1 MAPQS
6 DARGNVFVADLS
18 GRKRYAAV
26 MALIGSGHAL
36 SHFYVLALPPLFP
49 LLNQDFGVSFAA
61 LGLLVSLFNLVTALF
76 QVPAG
81 MLVDRFGARWLLA
94 AGLAILGICF
104 AGIAIA
110 PSYWMVLV
118 LISVAGI
125 GGSIFHPADYAIIT
139 ASVEE
144 SRLGRAFSLHTFT
157 GSAGIMAA
165 PLTMTLLTSVFGWR
179 LALFIVALLSLAVL
193 GCLFAFSNL
202 LRDEGGVAA
211 ETNSEPAKIESGT
224 SVLMSA
230 PVLTMFG
237 FYVFVAMVGG
247 GMQTFAPTVLVKG
260 QGAELEIANLL
271 LTVFLVASAAGV
283 LVGGQLADRTR
294 RHGLT
299 AALAMLASA
308 GLILIIGGFS
318 LPAALIGLLF
328 GAMGLLQGL
337 IRPARDLM
345 VRAVTPHGAAGRVYG
360 FVSTGYNI
368 GNAVIPVLLGWLVD
382 IGRVDAVFFVL
393 AAIMVIAIATVGVAR
408 RPADSPAA
416 AE

>member
-1 MAPQS
+1 MAETS
-6 DARGNVFVADLS
+6 ARG
-18 GRKRYAAV
+18 RYAAV
-26 MALIGSGHAL
+26 MTLIGSGHAL

-49 LLNQDFGVSFAA
+49 LLKADFGVSYAA
-61 LGLLVSLFNLVTALF
+61 LGLLVSLFNLVTGVF

-81 MLVDRFGARWLLA
+81 VLVDRLGARNLLA

-104 AGIAIA
+104 AGIAVA

-139 ASVEE
+139 GSVEE
-144 SRLGRAFSLHTFT
+144 KRLGRAFGLHTFT

-165 PLTMTLLTSVFGWR
+165 PLTMTLLTASFGWR
-179 LALFIVALLSLAVL
+179 PALLIVALLSFAVL
-193 GCLFAFSNL
+193 ACLYIFGGL
-202 LRDEGGVAA
+202 LRDERSVAV
-211 ETNSEPAKIESGT
+211 ETQAGPAKPESSAG
-224 SVLMSA
+224 VLLSA
-230 PVLTMFG
+230 PILTMFA

-247 GMQTFAPTVLVKG
+247 GMQTFAPTVLVTS
-260 QGAELEIANLL
+260 QGTELETANLL
-271 LTVFLVASAAGV
+271 LTVFLVASAGGI
-283 LVGGQLADRTR
+283 LLGGQMADRTR

-299 AALAMLASA
+299 AALAMVASA
-308 GLILIIGGFS
+308 VLIVIVGGFS
-318 LPAALIGLLF
+318 LPAIAVGLSF
-328 GAMGLLQGL
+328 GAMGLLQGV

-345 VRAVTPHGAAGRVYG
+345 VRAVTPPGAAGRVYG

-382 IGRVDAVFFVL
+382 TGRADAVFFAL
-393 AAIMVIAIATVGVAR
+393 AALMIVAIATVGVAR
-408 RPADSPAA
+408 RPAASPAA

>member
-1 MAPQS
+1 M
-6 DARGNVFVADLS
+6 ADLS
-18 GRKRYAAV
+18 GRGRYAAV
-26 MALIGSGHAL
+26 MTLIGSGHAL

-49 LLNQDFGVSFAA
+49 LLNKDFGVSFAA

-81 MLVDRFGARWLLA
+81 MLVGRFGARWLLA

-104 AGIAIA
+104 AGIAIV
-110 PSYWMVLV
+110 PSYWMALV

-139 ASVEE
+139 ASVDE
-144 SRLGRAFSLHTFT
+144 SRLGRAFGLHTFT
-157 GSAGIMAA
+157 GSVGIMAA

-179 LALFIVALLSLAVL
+179 PALFVVALLSLAVL
-193 GCLFAFSNL
+193 ACLFVFGSL
-202 LRDEGGVAA
+202 LRDERSLAA
-211 ETNSEPAKIESGT
+211 ATNPAPAKIESGT
-224 SVLMSA
+224 RVLMSA
-230 PVLTMFG
+230 PVLTMFA

-260 QGAELEIANLL
+260 QGAELETANLL

-283 LVGGQLADRTR
+283 LLGGQLADRTR

-308 GLILIIGGFS
+308 GMIVIVGGFS

-328 GAMGLLQGL
+328 GAMGLLQGI

-345 VRAVTPHGAAGRVYG
+345 VREVTPPGAAGRVYG

-368 GNAVIPVLLGWLVD
+368 GNAVIPVLFGWLVD

-393 AAIMVIAIATVGVAR
+393 AAIMVVAIATVGVAR
-408 RPADSPAA
+408 RPAASPAA